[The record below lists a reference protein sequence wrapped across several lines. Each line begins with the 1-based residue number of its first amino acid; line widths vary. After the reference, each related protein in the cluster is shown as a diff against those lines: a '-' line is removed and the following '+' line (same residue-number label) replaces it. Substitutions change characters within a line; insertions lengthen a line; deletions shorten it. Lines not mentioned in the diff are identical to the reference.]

1 MLKLIV
7 EYISKRGLDMEKNSI
22 LIVDDDRDIIRF
34 VNENLKQEGFTVFS
48 ADNGEEA
55 LEVLNNN
62 DVQFAILDVMM
73 PQMDGIELCRRIR
86 EKYSLPIMF
95 LSAKSSDIDKVVGF
109 STGADDYIV
118 KPFSTIEFI
127 ARVKAQL
134 RRYTYFNQNAVQVI
148 KKEINIRG
156 LEIDEVS
163 RTVMLYGETINLTKT
178 EYDILYLMAAAM
190 NRVFTIEE
198 IYESVWKE
206 RAYESNN
213 TVMVHIARLRNKIEE
228 NPKEPK
234 FIQNVWGVGYKIE
247 D

>member
-1 MLKLIV
+1 
-7 EYISKRGLDMEKNSI
+7 MEKNSI

-34 VNENLKQEGFTVFS
+34 INVNLEQEGFTVFS

-62 DVQFAILDVMM
+62 DVQLAILDVMM

-95 LSAKSSDIDKVVGF
+95 LSAKSSDVDKVIGF

-148 KKEINIRG
+148 EKKINIRG

-178 EYDILYLMAAAM
+178 EYDILYLLAAAK

-228 NPKEPK
+228 NPKESK
-234 FIQNVWGVGYKIE
+234 FIQNVWGVGYKVE

>member
-1 MLKLIV
+1 
-7 EYISKRGLDMEKNSI
+7 MEKNSI

-34 VNENLKQEGFTVFS
+34 INVNLKKEGFTVFS

-55 LEVLNNN
+55 LEILNNN
-62 DVQFAILDVMM
+62 NIQLAILDVMM

-86 EKYSLPIMF
+86 ETHSIPIMF
-95 LSAKSSDIDKVVGF
+95 LSAKSSDVDKVIGL

-134 RRYTYFNQNAVQVI
+134 RRYTYFNQNTVQVI
-148 KKEINIRG
+148 EKKINIRG

-163 RTVMLYGETINLTKT
+163 RAVMLYGQAINLTKT
-178 EYDILYLMAAAM
+178 EYDILHLMATAR

-198 IYESVWKE
+198 IYESVWNEK
-206 RAYESNN
+206 AYESNN
-213 TVMVHIARLRNKIEE
+213 TVMVHIARLRNKIEG

-234 FIQNVWGVGYKIE
+234 FIQNVWGVGYKIG

>member
-1 MLKLIV
+1 
-7 EYISKRGLDMEKNSI
+7 MEKNSI

-34 VNENLKQEGFTVFS
+34 INVNLKQEGFTVFS

-55 LEVLNNN
+55 LEILNNN
-62 DVQFAILDVMM
+62 NIQLAILDVMM

-86 EKYSLPIMF
+86 ETHSIPIMF
-95 LSAKSSDIDKVVGF
+95 LSAKSSDVDKVIGL

-134 RRYTYFNQNAVQVI
+134 RRYTYFNQNTVQVI
-148 KKEINIRG
+148 EKKINIRG

-163 RTVMLYGETINLTKT
+163 RAVMLYGQAINLTKT
-178 EYDILYLMAAAM
+178 EYDILHLMVAAR

-198 IYESVWKE
+198 IYESVWNE
-206 RAYESNN
+206 RAHESNN
-213 TVMVHIARLRNKIEE
+213 TVMVHIARLRNKIEG

-234 FIQNVWGVGYKIE
+234 FIQNVWGVGYKIG

>member
-1 MLKLIV
+1 MLRLIV

-22 LIVDDDRDIIRF
+22 LVVDDDRDIIRF
-34 VNENLKQEGFTVFS
+34 INVNLEQEGFTVFS

-62 DVQFAILDVMM
+62 DVQLAILDVMM

-95 LSAKSSDIDKVVGF
+95 LSAKSSDIDKVIGF

-134 RRYTYFNQNAVQVI
+134 RRYTYFNQNAVQEI
-148 KKEINIRG
+148 EKKINIRG

-178 EYDILYLMAAAM
+178 EYDILYLMAAAK

-206 RAYESNN
+206 RAHESNN

-247 D
+247 G

>member
-1 MLKLIV
+1 
-7 EYISKRGLDMEKNSI
+7 MEKNSI

-34 VNENLKQEGFTVFS
+34 VNENLKQEGVSVFS

-62 DVQFAILDVMM
+62 DVQLAILDVMM

-95 LSAKSSDIDKVVGF
+95 LSAKSSDVDKVVGF

-148 KKEINIRG
+148 EKKINIRG

>member
-1 MLKLIV
+1 
-7 EYISKRGLDMEKNSI
+7 MEKNSI

-34 VNENLKQEGFTVFS
+34 VNENLKQEGFSVFS

-62 DVQFAILDVMM
+62 DVQLAILDVMM

-95 LSAKSSDIDKVVGF
+95 LSAKSADVDKVVGF

-148 KKEINIRG
+148 EKKINIRG

-178 EYDILYLMAAAM
+178 EYDILYLITAAM

-206 RAYESNN
+206 RY
-213 TVMVHIARLRNKIEE
+213 L
-228 NPKEPK
+228 
-234 FIQNVWGVGYKIE
+234 
-247 D
+247 

>member
-1 MLKLIV
+1 
-7 EYISKRGLDMEKNSI
+7 MEKNSI

-34 VNENLKQEGFTVFS
+34 VNENLKQEGFSVFS

-62 DVQFAILDVMM
+62 DVQLAILDVMM

-95 LSAKSSDIDKVVGF
+95 LSAKSSDVDKVVGF

-148 KKEINIRG
+148 EKKINIRG

-213 TVMVHIARLRNKIEE
+213 TVRVHIARLRNKIEE

>member
-1 MLKLIV
+1 
-7 EYISKRGLDMEKNSI
+7 MEKYSI

-34 VNENLKQEGFTVFS
+34 VNENLKQEGFSVFS
-48 ADNGEEA
+48 ADNGDEA

-62 DVQFAILDVMM
+62 DVQLAILDVMM

-95 LSAKSSDIDKVVGF
+95 LSAKSSDVDKVVGF

-148 KKEINIRG
+148 EKKINIRG

>member
-1 MLKLIV
+1 
-7 EYISKRGLDMEKNSI
+7 MEKNSI

-34 VNENLKQEGFTVFS
+34 INVNLKQEGFTVFS

-55 LEVLNNN
+55 LEILNNN
-62 DVQFAILDVMM
+62 NIQLAILDVMM

-86 EKYSLPIMF
+86 ETHSIPIMF
-95 LSAKSSDIDKVVGF
+95 LSAKSSDVDKVIGL

-134 RRYTYFNQNAVQVI
+134 RRYTYFNQNTVQVI
-148 KKEINIRG
+148 EKKINIRG

-163 RTVMLYGETINLTKT
+163 RAVMLYGQAINLTKT
-178 EYDILYLMAAAM
+178 EYDILQLMAAAR

-198 IYESVWKE
+198 IYESVWNE
-206 RAYESNN
+206 RAHESNN
-213 TVMVHIARLRNKIEE
+213 TVMVHIARLRNKIEG

>member
-34 VNENLKQEGFTVFS
+34 INVNLEQEGFTVFS

-62 DVQFAILDVMM
+62 DVQLAILDVMM

-95 LSAKSSDIDKVVGF
+95 LSAKSSDVDKVIGF

-134 RRYTYFNQNAVQVI
+134 RRYTYFNQNTVQVI
-148 KKEINIRG
+148 EKKI
-156 LEIDEVS
+156 
-163 RTVMLYGETINLTKT
+163 K
-178 EYDILYLMAAAM
+178 
-190 NRVFTIEE
+190 
-198 IYESVWKE
+198 
-206 RAYESNN
+206 
-213 TVMVHIARLRNKIEE
+213 
-228 NPKEPK
+228 
-234 FIQNVWGVGYKIE
+234 
-247 D
+247 

>member
-1 MLKLIV
+1 M
-7 EYISKRGLDMEKNSI
+7 
-22 LIVDDDRDIIRF
+22 
-34 VNENLKQEGFTVFS
+34 
-48 ADNGEEA
+48 
-55 LEVLNNN
+55 
-62 DVQFAILDVMM
+62 
-73 PQMDGIELCRRIR
+73 
-86 EKYSLPIMF
+86 
-95 LSAKSSDIDKVVGF
+95 GF

-118 KPFSTIEFI
+118 KPFSTIEFM

-148 KKEINIRG
+148 EKRINIRG
-156 LEIDEVS
+156 LEIDEMS

-178 EYDILYLMAAAM
+178 EYDILHLMVAAK

-213 TVMVHIARLRNKIEE
+213 TVMVHLARLRNKIEE

>member
-1 MLKLIV
+1 
-7 EYISKRGLDMEKNSI
+7 MEKNSI

-62 DVQFAILDVMM
+62 DVQLAILDVMM

-95 LSAKSSDIDKVVGF
+95 LSAKSSDVDKVVGF

-148 KKEINIRG
+148 EKKINIRG

-163 RTVMLYGETINLTKT
+163 RTVMLYGEIINLTKT

>member
-1 MLKLIV
+1 
-7 EYISKRGLDMEKNSI
+7 MEKNSI
-22 LIVDDDRDIIRF
+22 LIVDDDQDIIQF
-34 VNENLKQEGFTVFS
+34 INVNLIREGFNVFT
-48 ADNGEEA
+48 AENGKEA
-55 LEVLNNN
+55 LEIINNN
-62 DVQFAILDVMM
+62 SIQLAILDIMM

-86 EKYSLPIMF
+86 EKHSLPIMF
-95 LSAKSSDIDKVVGF
+95 LSAKSSDVDKVIGF

-134 RRYTYFNQNAVQVI
+134 RRYTYFNQNTVQEME
-148 KKEINIRG
+148 KKISIRG

-163 RTVMLYGETINLTKT
+163 RTVTLYGDTINLTKT
-178 EYDILYLMAAAM
+178 EYDILYLMAVAR

-206 RAYESNN
+206 RAHESNN

-228 NPKEPK
+228 SSKEPK
-234 FIQNVWGVGYKIE
+234 FIQNVWGVGYKIG

>member
-1 MLKLIV
+1 
-7 EYISKRGLDMEKNSI
+7 MEKNSI

-62 DVQFAILDVMM
+62 DVQLAILDVMM

-247 D
+247 N

>member
-1 MLKLIV
+1 
-7 EYISKRGLDMEKNSI
+7 MEKNSI

-62 DVQFAILDVMM
+62 DVQLAILDVMM